1 MKLQVN
7 YSGGKRREFLG
18 RYKFQFLILLPVLI
32 FGIGPIVADQITS
45 GGTQSTTTETATV
58 QSAIETS
65 PTPES
70 SESPSPEVSDSES
83 SETEV
88 NDSTTE
94 SGTVSIAPSPT
105 KIPPHAV
112 ANQNMVLQIP
122 RVQRLDP
129 RAKQFNFPQVSFYS
143 EGSPFLML
151 CMNSSWGIIDL
162 EAKGINDSFS
172 GEDVFIQGD
181 LSDSVQVSGT
191 SSQVLNIF
199 NSFGGLRLKGPDGKA
214 VVGTNLYLRFVAI
227 SEPTD
232 NFALCGES
240 QATGQWLI
248 QLQPLGLQVNT
259 KKNPL
264 NLGDKTKK
272 P

>member
-1 MKLQVN
+1 MNLGIKYLQ
-7 YSGGKRREFLG
+7 GKPPIHKKKIGLYLYIFIPL
-18 RYKFQFLILLPVLI
+18 LI
-32 FGIGPIVADQITS
+32 FGIGPLIADQVTS
-45 GGTQSTTTETATV
+45 GNQTTTSSETSTV
-58 QSAIETS
+58 QSSIES
-65 PTPES
+65 
-70 SESPSPEVSDSES
+70 SPSPEPTVSPTIESKTEEEVGSGSES
-83 SETEV
+83 NS
-88 NDSTTE
+88 DSTTA
-94 SGTVSIAPSPT
+94 SVAPTPT
-105 KIPPHAV
+105 KEPPHAV

-129 RAKQFNFPQVSFYS
+129 RAKQFNLPQVSFYP

-162 EAKGINDSFS
+162 EAKGISDSFS
-172 GEDVFIQGD
+172 GKDVFIQGD

-240 QATGQWLI
+240 QATGQWLT